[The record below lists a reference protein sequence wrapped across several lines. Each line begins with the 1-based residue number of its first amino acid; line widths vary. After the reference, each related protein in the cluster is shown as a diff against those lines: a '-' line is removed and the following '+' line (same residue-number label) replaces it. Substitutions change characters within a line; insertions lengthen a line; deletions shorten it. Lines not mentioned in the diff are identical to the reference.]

1 MYIRTPI
8 LSGEL
13 EEKEADKGMRPW
25 PAKWGIRILSSL
37 KRKEESV
44 PRRKFVTVSNVSE
57 FRKLVTKK
65 HRLISTKKLVPSME
79 AVLGRFA
86 GSIWNS
92 AS

>member
-8 LSGEL
+8 LSGEV
-13 EEKEADKGMRPW
+13 EEKETDKGRRAW

-37 KRKEESV
+37 KRKEESA
-44 PRRKFVTVSNVSE
+44 PRRKSVTVSNVSE
-57 FRKLVTKK
+57 FRKSVTKK
-65 HRLISTKKLVPSME
+65 HHLISTKKLVSSME
-79 AVLGRFA
+79 AVLA